1 MVTIDNKKIDEMAAD
16 QRFVAAFPFLR
27 SRKLE
32 KDAQKSCS
40 KCGRRNK
47 LLGGKEHYARTMRDF
62 AMLNASKITLLK
74 QLLGTDKVQVFYLND
89 QKKIVRATF

>member
-1 MVTIDNKKIDEMAAD
+1 MVTIDNTRIDTMAKD
-16 QRFVAAFPFLR
+16 PRFVAAFPFLR

-32 KDAQKSCS
+32 RDANKSCS

-62 AMLNASKITLLK
+62 ALLNASKITLLK
-74 QLLGTDKVQVFYLND
+74 QL
-89 QKKIVRATF
+89 KIYDPTAVVIIS